1 MKLTSKRSLSLTA
14 AAVLLLATGGVLAH
28 GGFGAGWG
36 GHHRSLHHAACLRG
50 FGAEPFTQARP
61 TLDELKA
68 SLAITPQ
75 QEALWNRYVAAAQAK
90 RDLMASHRQNIVNRN
105 GVTPEQRFALRGE
118 MLEQMRALTTA
129 ARDLYVALS
138 PEQQAQAGSLI
149 SPR

>member
-1 MKLTSKRSLSLTA
+1 M
-14 AAVLLLATGGVLAH
+14 
-28 GGFGAGWG
+28 
-36 GHHRSLHHAACLRG
+36 
-50 FGAEPFTQARP
+50 
-61 TLDELKA
+61 
-68 SLAITPQ
+68 
-75 QEALWNRYVAAAQAK
+75 AAAQAK